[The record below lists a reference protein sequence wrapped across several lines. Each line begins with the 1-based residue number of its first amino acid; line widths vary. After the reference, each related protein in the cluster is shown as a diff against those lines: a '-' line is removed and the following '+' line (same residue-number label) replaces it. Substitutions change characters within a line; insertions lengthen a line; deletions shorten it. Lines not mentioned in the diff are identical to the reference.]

1 MKKPLDVLAVGFG
14 NVGREAINQERLEDM
29 TERLHRELGRVWY
42 VKSNGLWRK
51 DDCTHVHLSRQGEAT
66 VNDMPSV
73 DIAFVATPSSMGEE
87 NSGYI
92 STLLGDEQTV
102 VVTAEKGAISLN
114 WDAFKDEVDTRLGIS
129 ATVGGGTQLLRA
141 AKEQMDGG
149 AVSRIDLVANG
160 TLGVVM
166 EEFQKGTVAP
176 TVASLVTK
184 MGYAEPGANSIN
196 EVIAG
201 ELGDVAKKAQ
211 IFFNYVLAAEG
222 EEIDHTAIAVPYLSE
237 EAMKLLQGVD
247 SDRRMTITF
256 ARTDEHPEVV
266 DPDQDRLAL
275 SISELPGGWT
285 VAIGFAKILD
295 DPVLRTRLQLPGV
308 DAGYVMRAGTDGRD
322 GVYTHSGP
330 GAGALPTARAM
341 HADALRLLSQRE
353 TLFGE

>member
-1 MKKPLDVLAVGFG
+1 MTRKLDVLAVGHG
-14 NVGREAINQERLEDM
+14 NVGKEVLAIDRLKGTAKD
-29 TERLHRELGRVWY
+29 LQRELGRVWTLTTRGLWEHDG
-42 VKSNGLWRK
+42 STSRHIGNGL
-51 DDCTHVHLSRQGEAT
+51 
-66 VNDMPSV
+66 
-73 DIAFVATPSSMGEE
+73 DIDQPPDVAFMATPSSMGEKTTE
-87 NSGYI
+87 YI
-92 STLLGDEQTV
+92 QSLFDMGQVT

-114 WDAFKDEVDTRLGIS
+114 WDRFAREIDSRLGIS

-141 AKEQMDGG
+141 AREQMDGG
-149 AVSRIDLVANG
+149 DVSRIDLVANG

-176 TVASLVTK
+176 TVASLVTN

-196 EVIAG
+196 EVISG

-222 EEIDHTAIAVPYLSE
+222 EEIDHTAIAVPELSE
-237 EAMKLLQGVD
+237 EAMKLLQGVG

-256 ARTDEHPEVV
+256 ARTDEHPEIA

-308 DAGYVMRAGTDGRD
+308 DAGYVMRAGIDGRD

-341 HADALRLLSQRE
+341 HADALRLLHQRE
-353 TLFGE
+353 ALSGE